1 MAPAPGSRPGSY
13 ELTALIGQG
22 GMGEVYRGRD
32 TKLGRP
38 SSM

>member
-22 GMGEVYRGRD
+22 GGEVYRGRD